1 MNEYMECINCKNIIE
16 TGEIKKGSVIV
27 CDDCGAIMKCT
38 DYNEEF
44 ELSWWRVMD
53 DYKMGDIV
61 WGRSYDEYY
70 GRWSEWEKTEFLK
83 EDEDLEY
90 GRYVCLTWT
99 HDGKI
104 VDCFD
109 EIKPYNTDCGTSK
122 EFEHT
127 EK

>member
-1 MNEYMECINCKNIIE
+1 MN
-16 TGEIKKGSVIV
+16 G
-27 CDDCGAIMKCT
+27 
-38 DYNEEF
+38 
-44 ELSWWRVMD
+44 
-53 DYKMGDIV
+53 YKMGDIV

>member
-1 MNEYMECINCKNIIE
+1 MNN
-16 TGEIKKGSVIV
+16 
-27 CDDCGAIMKCT
+27 
-38 DYNEEF
+38 
-44 ELSWWRVMD
+44 

-61 WGRSYDEYY
+61 LGRSYDEYY
-70 GRWSEWEKTEFLK
+70 GRWSEWEKAEFLK

-99 HDGKI
+99 HDGKV

-109 EIKPYNTDCGTSK
+109 EIKPYNTDWRASE

-127 EK
+127 EKNN

>member
-1 MNEYMECINCKNIIE
+1 
-16 TGEIKKGSVIV
+16 
-27 CDDCGAIMKCT
+27 MKCT

-44 ELSWWRVMD
+44 ELSWWRVMNN
-53 DYKMGDIV
+53 YKMGDIV

-109 EIKPYNTDCGTSK
+109 E
-122 EFEHT
+122 
-127 EK
+127 